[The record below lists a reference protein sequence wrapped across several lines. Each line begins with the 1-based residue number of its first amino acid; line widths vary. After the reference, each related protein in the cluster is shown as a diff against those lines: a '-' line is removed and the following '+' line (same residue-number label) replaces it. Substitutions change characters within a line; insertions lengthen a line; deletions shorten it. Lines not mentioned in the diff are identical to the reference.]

1 MGALRYIAVE
11 GPIGVGKTSLAG
23 LLAEEFSARCVLEN
37 PIENPFL
44 ARFYQDRK
52 KYAFQ
57 TQIFFLLSRY
67 QQQQQ
72 LQQLDLFDQ
81 LTISDYLFAKD
92 RIFASVALDENEMA
106 LYERIYR
113 LLTGRIP
120 TPDLVI
126 YLQARARVLLSR
138 IRQRNQKLERSIE
151 AGYLQTLVHAYNDYF
166 FHYNESPLLVIDTS
180 EIDFVHKE
188 KDLASLV
195 KEIQKPRKGTWYYVP
210 HSFEG

>member
-1 MGALRYIAVE
+1 MGDLRYIAVE
-11 GPIGVGKTSLAG
+11 GPIGVGKTSLAA
-23 LLAEEFSARCVLEN
+23 LLANELSARCITSN
-37 PIENPFL
+37 PGENPFL
-44 ARFYQDRK
+44 PRFYNDRK

-72 LQQLDLFDQ
+72 LQQMDLFKQ
-81 LTISDYLFAKD
+81 VTVSDYLFAKD
-92 RIFASVALDENEMA
+92 RIFASINLDENEMA

-126 YLQARARVLLSR
+126 YLQAKAQVLLSR
-138 IRQRNQKLERSIE
+138 IKQRSQEYDRSIE
-151 AGYLQTLVHAYNDYF
+151 ADYLEALLQAYNNYF
-166 FHYNESPLLVIDTS
+166 FHYDESPLLVIDTN

-188 KDLASLV
+188 GDLAGLV
-195 KEIQKPRKGTWYYVP
+195 REIQKPRWGTWYYVP
-210 HSFEG
+210 ESFG

>member
-1 MGALRYIAVE
+1 
-11 GPIGVGKTSLAG
+11 
-23 LLAEEFSARCVLEN
+23 LEN

-72 LQQLDLFDQ
+72 LQQLDLFNQ
-81 LTISDYLFAKD
+81 LTISDYLFGKD
-92 RIFASVALDENEMA
+92 RIFASITLDENEMA
-106 LYERIYR
+106 LYERIYG

-120 TPDLVI
+120 APDLVI
-126 YLQARARVLLSR
+126 YLQARAQVLQSR
-138 IRQRNQKLERSIE
+138 IRQRKQKFERSIE
-151 AGYLQTLVHAYNDYF
+151 AGYLQTLVQAYNDYF
-166 FHYNESPLLVIDTS
+166 FHYSESPLLVIDTS

-195 KEIQKPRKGTWYYVP
+195 REIQKPRKGTWYYVP
-210 HSFEG
+210 QSFEG

>member
-1 MGALRYIAVE
+1 MGTPRYIAVE
-11 GPIGVGKTSLAG
+11 GPIGVGKTSLAQV
-23 LLAEEFSARCVLEN
+23 LASEFSARCILEKPN
-37 PIENPFL
+37 ENPFL
-44 ARFYQDRK
+44 RQFYQDRR

-67 QQQQQ
+67 QQQQE
-72 LQQLDLFDQ
+72 LQQLDLFRR

-92 RIFASVALDENEMA
+92 RIFASVNLDEKELA

-126 YLQARARVLLSR
+126 YLQARAQVLLSR
-138 IRQRNQKLERSIE
+138 IRQRGQDYDRSIE
-151 AGYLQTLVHAYNDYF
+151 PEYLETLVKAYYNYF
-166 FHYNESPLLVIDTS
+166 FYYTESSLLVIDTS

-188 KDLASLV
+188 QDLASLV
-195 KEIQKPRKGTWYYVP
+195 REIQKPRKGTWYYVP
-210 HSFEG
+210 ESLG

>member
-1 MGALRYIAVE
+1 MGDLRYIAVE
-11 GPIGVGKTSLAG
+11 GPIGVGKTSLAA
-23 LLAEEFSARCVLEN
+23 LLANELSARCITSN
-37 PIENPFL
+37 PGENPFL
-44 ARFYQDRK
+44 PRFYKDRK

-72 LQQLDLFDQ
+72 LQQLDLFNQ
-81 LTISDYLFAKD
+81 VTISNYLFAKD
-92 RIFASVALDENEMA
+92 RIFASINLDENEMA

-126 YLQARARVLLSR
+126 YLQAKAQVLLSR
-138 IRQRNQKLERSIE
+138 IKQRSQEYDRSIE
-151 AGYLQTLVHAYNDYF
+151 ADYLEALLQAYNNYF
-166 FHYNESPLLVIDTS
+166 FHYDESPLLVIDTN

-188 KDLASLV
+188 GDLAGLV
-195 KEIQKPRKGTWYYVP
+195 REIQKPRWGTWYYVP
-210 HSFEG
+210 ESFG

>member
-1 MGALRYIAVE
+1 MGDLRYIAVE
-11 GPIGVGKTSLAG
+11 GPIGVGKTSLAA
-23 LLAEEFSARCVLEN
+23 LLANELSARCITSN
-37 PIENPFL
+37 PSENPFL
-44 ARFYQDRK
+44 PRFYKDRK

-72 LQQLDLFDQ
+72 LQQLDLFKQ
-81 LTISDYLFAKD
+81 VTVSDYLFAKD
-92 RIFASVALDENEMA
+92 RIFASINLDENEMA

-126 YLQARARVLLSR
+126 YLQAKAQVLLSR
-138 IRQRNQKLERSIE
+138 IKQRSPEHERSIE
-151 AGYLQTLVHAYNDYF
+151 ADYLETLLQAYNNYF
-166 FHYNESPLLVIDTS
+166 FHYDESPLLVIDTN

-188 KDLASLV
+188 GDLAGLV
-195 KEIQKPRKGTWYYVP
+195 REIQKPRRGTWYYVP
-210 HSFEG
+210 ESFG